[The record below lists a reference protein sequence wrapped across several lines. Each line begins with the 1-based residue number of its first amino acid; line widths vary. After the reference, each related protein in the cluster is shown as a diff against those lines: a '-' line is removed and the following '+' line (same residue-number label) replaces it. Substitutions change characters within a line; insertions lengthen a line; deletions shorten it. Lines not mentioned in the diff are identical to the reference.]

1 MRALCVSCSLL
12 PAARPFMQQ
21 PQASIASDQSLDTQ
35 SFCVLD
41 PVHFLPPDSP
51 SHSNGD
57 SATQRTS
64 GTADGAGRSQAST
77 GINVQS
83 NNFIPYAP
91 VSAVPDQVPDHR
103 LDPEWLHKIC
113 QDVLRDMNNYGLCVI
128 DNLFASFGLHVRR
141 EALLNE
147 VHSLYQK
154 NVFREGGVVN
164 EKLTSIPVRG
174 DRIVWVVG
182 NERSCSNIGFLLRT
196 VDTIV
201 WKCCNDPASDVMREY
216 DIRTRTKA
224 MVACYPGNEAHYV
237 RHVDN
242 PNRDGRIITSLY
254 YLNKGWDAKKD
265 GGLLRIYP
273 TGTDKVANIEPV
285 FDRLVFFWSDR
296 RNPHEVMNAF
306 SMRFAI
312 SVWYFSYPER
322 EQELR
327 RKSSNNRTDC
337 PLVPF

>member
-1 MRALCVSCSLL
+1 M
-12 PAARPFMQQ
+12 PHPQQ
-21 PQASIASDQSLDTQ
+21 QASVASDQSLETQ
-35 SFCVLD
+35 STCVLD
-41 PVHFLPPDSP
+41 PAQFLSPDSP
-51 SHSNGD
+51 SQQNGG
-57 SATQRTS
+57 SAAQRR
-64 GTADGAGRSQAST
+64 TAGQGDGQAST
-77 GINVQS
+77 GINAQS
-83 NNFIPYAP
+83 HNFIPYAP
-91 VSAVPDQVPDHR
+91 VRAVADQVPDHR
-103 LDPEWLHKIC
+103 LDPDWLHKIC

-128 DNLFASFGLHVRR
+128 DNLFASFGLHDCR
-141 EALLNE
+141 EELLNE
-147 VHSLYQK
+147 VHALYQK

-182 NERSCSNIGFLLRT
+182 NEKPCTKIGFLLRT

-201 WKCCNDPASDVMREY
+201 WKCCNDPANNVMRQY

-224 MVACYPGNEAHYV
+224 MVACYPGNETHYV

-242 PNRDGRIITSLY
+242 PNKDGRIITSLY

-265 GGLLRIYP
+265 GGILRIYP

-312 SVWYFSYPER
+312 SVWYFSFPER
-322 EQELR
+322 EQELQ
-327 RKSSNNRTDC
+327 RKSSSTRNDC
-337 PLVPF
+337 LLVPF